1 MLGKLL
7 KYEIKA
13 TARTF
18 LPLYL
23 AILLAAAGMRFV
35 LAAGFIPV
43 VTILGFVLFGLFVAL
58 AVLTIVITVQ
68 RFQKNL
74 LSTEGY
80 LMFTLPVTPA
90 SLVSSKLL
98 ASLLWAVL
106 TCVVTVACFFVIVID
121 GRMIQEFG
129 LMTEQIWQVLQ
140 NGFQIEAGEAVS
152 ILIGMIVSMFC
163 SYTTF
168 ILNIYASLSVGQR
181 FDKSR
186 TAASFVTFMLVYIVY
201 GILSYF
207 LGEYV
212 FANMS
217 FTTWMWAAIGVELVV
232 SGALFAFAN
241 YNLSRH
247 LNLE

>member
-90 SLVSSKLL
+90 SLVGSKLL

-106 TCVVTVACFFVIVID
+106 SCVVTVACFFVIVID

-140 NGFQIEAGEAVS
+140 NGFRIEAGEAVS

-181 FDKSR
+181 FNKSR
-186 TAASFVTFMLVYIVY
+186 TAAAFATFMLVYIVY

>member
-1 MLGKLL
+1 
-7 KYEIKA
+7 
-13 TARTF
+13 
-18 LPLYL
+18 
-23 AILLAAAGMRFV
+23 MRFV

-90 SLVSSKLL
+90 SLVGSKLL

-106 TCVVTVACFFVIVID
+106 SCVVTVACFFVIVID

-140 NGFQIEAGEAVS
+140 NGFRIEAGEAVS

-181 FDKSR
+181 FNKSR
-186 TAASFVTFMLVYIVY
+186 TAAAFATFMLVYIVY

-217 FTTWMWAAIGVELVV
+217 FMTWMWAAIGVELVV